1 MGTLVTYHLAGSV
14 ATITMDDGKANVLS
28 PAMLAALDAALDRAE
43 ADAAAAAGGAAGGAA
58 GPAAG
63 CAVLLAGRP
72 GIFSGGFDLSVIRDG
87 GPAVG
92 QMVTAGFELAARILA
107 FPLPVV
113 IACTGHAVAMGAF
126 LLLAGDYRVGAAGPF
141 RITANEVAIGLQV
154 PPPALELCRQR
165 LTPAAYSRAVILAD
179 VFAPADA
186 VSAGFLDELAPAT
199 DPVEPARA
207 VAARLSALDRAAHAA
222 AKLSVRGPAV
232 AAIRE
237 SLAGQREPADP
248 R

>member
-1 MGTLVTYHLAGSV
+1 MGTLASYRLADSV
-14 ATITMDDGKANVLS
+14 AAITMDDGKANVLS
-28 PAMLAALDAALDRAE
+28 PAMLAELNAALDKAE
-43 ADAAAAAGGAAGGAA
+43 EE
-58 GPAAG
+58 PG
-63 CAVLLAGRP
+63 CAAVLLAGRP
-72 GIFSGGFDLSVIRDG
+72 GIFSGGFDLAVIRDG

-92 QMVTAGFELAARILA
+92 QMVTAGFELAARILS
-107 FPLPVV
+107 FPVPVV

-126 LLLAGDYRVGAAGPF
+126 LLLAADYRVGAAGPF

-186 VSAGFLDELAPAT
+186 VGAGFLDELAPAA

-207 VAARLSALDRAAHAA
+207 VAARLTDLDRAAHAA
-222 AKLSVRGPAV
+222 AKLSVRGATV
-232 AAIRE
+232 QAIRDA
-237 SLAGQREPADP
+237 LAGRGAPAAG
-248 R
+248 

>member
-1 MGTLVTYHLAGSV
+1 MGTLASYRLADSV
-14 ATITMDDGKANVLS
+14 AAITMDDGKANVLS
-28 PAMLAALDAALDRAE
+28 PAMLAELNAALDQAE
-43 ADAAAAAGGAAGGAA
+43 AE
-58 GPAAG
+58 PG
-63 CAVLLAGRP
+63 CAAVLLAGRP
-72 GIFSGGFDLSVIRDG
+72 GIFSGGFDLTVIRDG

-92 QMVTAGFELAARILA
+92 QMVTAGFALAARILS
-107 FPLPVV
+107 FPVPVV

-141 RITANEVAIGLQV
+141 KITANEVAIGLQV

-186 VSAGFLDELAPAT
+186 VSAGFLDELAPAA

-207 VAARLSALDRAAHAA
+207 VAVRLTALDRAAHAA
-222 AKLSVRGPAV
+222 AKAAVRGATV
-232 AAIRE
+232 QAIRDA
-237 SLAGQREPADP
+237 LAGRAPAAG
-248 R
+248 

>member
-1 MGTLVTYHLAGSV
+1 MGTLVNYHLAGSV

-28 PAMLAALDAALDRAE
+28 PTMLAALNAALDRAE
-43 ADAAAAAGGAAGGAA
+43 ADAAAAARGAA

-186 VSAGFLDELAPAT
+186 VSAGFLDELAPAA

-222 AKLSVRGPAV
+222 AKLNVRGAAV

-237 SLAGQREPADP
+237 SLAGQRGPAAP
-248 R
+248 AESG